1 MNDVCHPDKLMNEN
15 INILVVDDEAVIR
28 EVLEKILKKGGF
40 NVAIVNSAKMALN
53 HLKSHRI
60 NLLISDIKMPEM
72 SGLEL
77 LKMVKLRH
85 PEIAIIIMTAY
96 GDSYSVKDA
105 LLMGADEYITKP
117 FKAEELSLVIERV
130 IWLFLS
136 NQMTDQP
143 VAIKKPV
150 K

>member
-1 MNDVCHPDKLMNEN
+1 MNEN

-40 NVAIVNSAKMALN
+40 NVAIVGNAKLALN

-77 LKMVKLRH
+77 LKIVKLRH
-85 PEIAIIIMTAY
+85 PEIAVIMMTAY

-117 FKAEELSLVIERV
+117 FKAEELSLIIERV
-130 IWLFLS
+130 IWRFLS
-136 NQMTDQP
+136 NQMTD
-143 VAIKKPV
+143 KPV
-150 K
+150 TAKEQVK